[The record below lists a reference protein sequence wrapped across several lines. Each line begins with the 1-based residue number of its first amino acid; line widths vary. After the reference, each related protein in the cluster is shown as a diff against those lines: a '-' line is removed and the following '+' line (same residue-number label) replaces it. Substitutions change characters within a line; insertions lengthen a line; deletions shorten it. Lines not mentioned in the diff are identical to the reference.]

1 MGDWRDEAS
10 CSTAPDPDLWYA
22 STIDER
28 REAIEICASCPVRA
42 NCLAWALTTGEQF
55 GIWGGVDFEEP
66 RRAARAAYV
75 RRGRPRRK
83 PAPVLELDDH
93 RKTRENPDEAAIR
106 ALRAADARFT
116 RALAKVAP

>member
-1 MGDWRDEAS
+1 MGDWRDLGS

-22 STIDER
+22 STVEDR
-28 REAIEICASCPVRA
+28 TTAIKICADCPVRA
-42 NCLAWALTTGEQF
+42 NCLDSALTTGEKF

-83 PAPVLELDDH
+83 TAPEPLAPVLDLSERHTDAEWL
-93 RKTRENPDEAAIR
+93 TIVAIEQFD
-106 ALRAADARFT
+106 LEMSG
-116 RALAKVAP
+116 